1 MQEHGQPQRQQNRKN
16 NNCKDS
22 KSKVSMRRLTDTAH
36 NYRTTIQTKT
46 NILHT
51 LVAQDSCQKVRVLFQ
66 IPLFLLSLAFNFETN
81 MQ

>member
-1 MQEHGQPQRQQNRKN
+1 
-16 NNCKDS
+16 
-22 KSKVSMRRLTDTAH
+22 MRRLTDTAH